1 MTWHHSYLTGEVEPG
16 GGIPLGSHR
25 LSVET
30 RVGNLGLSDS
40 KVCSFHPCSS
50 AFCEV
55 NVIVFIWGG
64 GREAGEALFSHTWC
78 FLPCDRSDLG

>member
-16 GGIPLGSHR
+16 GRIHLGSHR

-40 KVCSFHPCSS
+40 KVCSFDPCSS

-64 GREAGEALFSHTWC
+64 GGELGRHC
-78 FLPCDRSDLG
+78 FPTPDVSFHVTGVT